1 MADLVIVDTDV
12 ERAGNTGTYRA
23 VQFGEAITAGQ
34 AVYQSSVDQK
44 FYLTDSNDSA
54 KPSNTGQAAI
64 AVSTGEVDQ
73 QGVVARGNAVIDLG
87 PSTMTAGEIYVL
99 SSANLGGIAPSGDLG
114 TGAELTIV
122 GYAQSDALLNL
133 TLNATGITKA

>member
-23 VQFGEAITAGQ
+23 VQFGEAIAAGQ

-64 AVSTGEVDQ
+64 AVSTGGVDQ

-87 PSTMTAGEIYVL
+87 PSVMTAGEIYVL
-99 SSANLGGIAPSGDLG
+99 SSANVGGIAPSGDLG
-114 TGAELTIV
+114 AGAELTIV